1 MSGNLSVSVNGV
13 FDIGLLL
20 GSVNPISNDSLR
32 DVAFLDT
39 SFTVSKNGTTILECS
54 QGILDGNGT
63 GLLFV
68 FLDGDGNIQGN
79 FIGSRDSSFVLPRRS
94 VSSARELLALFA
106 NSINSSTDVV
116 KVLVVENG
124 KFLTEEVK
132 NMAFEQNIY
141 LVAKEKK

>member
-68 FLDGDGNIQGN
+68 FLDDDGNVQGN
-79 FIGSRDSSFVLPRRS
+79 FIGSRDSSFVLPRKS
-94 VSSARELLALFA
+94 VSSARELLALFV
-106 NSINSSTDVV
+106 NSVNSSTDVI
-116 KVLVVENG
+116 KVLVVENSE
-124 KFLTEEVK
+124 FLTEDVK

-141 LVAKEKK
+141 LVSKEKK